1 MRQEKILR
9 TYRLWR
15 VLAVIMILGCTG
27 CAIHTQVPRPKPRPS
42 TPLARFLASGKA
54 LFPTYRIVAYYG
66 KADVTTMGV
75 LGSGKPVAVGKRL
88 LRQADAYAKY
98 KRPVIPAF
106 ELIAVTAQEAPG
118 TAKTYHGT
126 VDAATIRRYLA
137 EARRISGLLVLD
149 IQPGRAKFLP
159 LVKQYAQFLREPD
172 VGLAL
177 DPEWEMDA
185 GQTPGAEIG
194 GTTGV
199 EVNAVAK
206 YLASIV
212 RDNHL
217 PQKLFVIHQFTPDM
231 IEHRNIIRALPELA
245 TTFHV
250 DGFGARP
257 NKLSK
262 YDSLASR
269 DLRFHN
275 GIKLFYDQDVDMFLP
290 SNVMALRTQPDLV
303 TYQ

>member
-1 MRQEKILR
+1 MGSLG
-9 TYRLWR
+9 RLWLLL
-15 VLAVIMILGCTG
+15 VVTTILGCTG
-27 CAIHTQVPRPKPRPS
+27 CTIPTQRPQPKPTPKPVPS
-42 TPLARFLASGKA
+42 TPLARFLTSGKA

-66 KADVTTMGV
+66 EADVPAMGV
-75 LGSGKPVAVGKRL
+75 LGSGAPAAVGKRL
-88 LRQADAYAKY
+88 LRQASAYAKY

-106 ELIAVTAQEAPG
+106 ELIAVPAQQAPG
-118 TAKTYHGT
+118 AADTYHAEI
-126 VDAATIRRYLA
+126 DAATIQRYLA
-137 EARRISGLLVLD
+137 EARRISALLVLD
-149 IQPGRAKFLP
+149 IQPGRATFLP
-159 LVKQYAQFLREPD
+159 LVKHYAQFLREPD

-185 GQTPGAEIG
+185 GQIPGEEIG

-199 EVNAVAK
+199 EVNGVAQ

-212 RDNHL
+212 REHRL

-231 IEHRNIIRALPELA
+231 IEHRNVIRALPELA
-245 TTFHV
+245 TTFHI

-262 YDSLASR
+262 YNLLASR
-269 DLRFHN
+269 DVRFHN
-275 GIKLFYDQDVDMFLP
+275 GIKLFYEQDINMFSP
-290 SNVMALRTQPDLV
+290 SNVMGLRPQSDLI